1 MQEREEEKTQQQEGG
16 KSYSEHRAGLFL
28 LDVLL
33 KFFLSHEQ
41 RAEWGTSS
49 CLRAAIPTACDLVP
63 NPAVCWV
70 KEGWGKAPRGR
81 SLLCWEEAE
90 TFCILSGLVLLQFF
104 PLLPDLLHLAGMC
117 VRPLPF
123 APWHCSVWLKY
134 LFPLQACSAILC
146 FALKCDHLPHF
157 NAGYPLMGQSRPS
170 LTLSTL
176 HGCSSGAP
184 GPSRAE
190 QQSA

>member
-1 MQEREEEKTQQQEGG
+1 MFCSNSSSAMSKEL
-16 KSYSEHRAGLFL
+16 SEARHPACELPSL
-28 LDVLL
+28 LHVTWCQTRQ
-33 KFFLSHEQ
+33 S
-41 RAEWGTSS
+41 AESK
-49 CLRAAIPTACDLVP
+49 RV
-63 NPAVCWV
+63 
-70 KEGWGKAPRGR
+70 WGKAPRGR

-176 HGCSSGAP
+176 HRCSSSAP